1 MQWLRPARRCY
12 GVEVAER
19 AELQVTALNADVVG
33 YSRLMADSHEAT
45 AEQMAHAR
53 EVVAQVVQSHSGH
66 LVNFVGD
73 NFMAVFDQGL
83 DGVRS
88 AIDIASA
95 MEGTNAALPKSRWL
109 RFRMGME
116 QGPITVTDAN
126 YEGDALNV
134 AARLQALA
142 PTGGLAV
149 SGAVYL
155 DLDEPALRFRSAGSR
170 RLKNIPEPVAVYEYV
185 GLPSTGPEEVA
196 SRLALDTPTLAV
208 LPLHTRG
215 VDAEL
220 AERVSVIRDD
230 VLYRLAAIPGLRVI
244 DAASSQAA
252 PDTGAGHML
261 ECGVHQVGQHVRVHA
276 TLFDTGT
283 MNVVKAFKETGN
295 PQDVFDLS
303 DSLAERVGRTV
314 EVELVVGAPA
324 RIYSEQLDPVASQHV
339 YMGWYHLRNFT
350 RAGLSEA
357 LAHFEQVTARHPSL
371 PYGWALSA
379 FANWVVA
386 SSGWATDPAET
397 LRTAWSQAGTAVEA
411 GDPTG
416 MAQAVQAAV
425 LMSRGKVSEAVARCE
440 GLQSIRPTC
449 DVTYGL
455 LGSLDRYLGKWRD
468 SVEQLDLAMQLTA
481 VNKPWYPTVKSCSLL
496 LGERPEQ
503 AAALAESVL
512 DYQPRNLEALLV
524 LASAQVELGLHRRA
538 AATAES
544 IRDQFAD
551 LDLAG
556 WLASQPYQDAGAVQH
571 WGDNL
576 ATLGLV
582 EAKLEDEAHEAAV
595 HAD

>member
-1 MQWLRPARRCY
+1 M
-12 GVEVAER
+12 
-19 AELQVTALNADVVG
+19 ELQVTALNADVVG

-53 EVVAQVVQSHSGH
+53 DVVAEVVERHRGQ

-95 MEGTNAALPKSRWL
+95 MEGANAALPRSRWL
-109 RFRMGME
+109 RFRMGLE
-116 QGPITVTDAN
+116 QGLVTVTDGN

-142 PTGGLAV
+142 PPGGLAV

-155 DLDEPALRFRSAGSR
+155 DLDEPALRFRSVGSR

-185 GLPSTGPEEVA
+185 GLPGTGAEEVS

-208 LPLHTRG
+208 LPLHTKG

-220 AERVSVIRDD
+220 AERVAVIRDD
-230 VLYRLAAIPGLRVI
+230 LLYRLAAIPGLRVL
-244 DAASSQAA
+244 DAASSQSA

-261 ECGVHQVGQHVRVHA
+261 ECGVHQVGPRVRVHA

-283 MNVVKAFKETGN
+283 MNVVKAFKETGS
-295 PQDVFDLS
+295 PQDLFDLS

-324 RIYSEQLDPVASQHV
+324 RIYSEQLDPVSSQHV

-350 RAGLSEA
+350 QAGWSEA
-357 LAHFEQVTARHPSL
+357 LAHFEEVTASHPSL
-371 PYGWALSA
+371 PYGWVLSA
-379 FANWVVA
+379 FANWVAA

-397 LRTAWSQAGTAVEA
+397 LRTAWSQATTAADV

-425 LMSRGKVSEAVARCE
+425 LMSTGKVSEAVAQCE

-455 LGSLDRYLGKWRD
+455 LGSLDRYLGKWRE

-512 DYQPRNLEALLV
+512 DYQPHNLEALLV

-544 IRDQFAD
+544 IREQFAD
-551 LDLAG
+551 LDLAA
-556 WLASQPYQDAGAVQH
+556 WLARQPYQDTGVVQH
-571 WGDNL
+571 WGHNL

-582 EAKLEDEAHEAAV
+582 EAERQHEAHEAAA

>member
-1 MQWLRPARRCY
+1 
-12 GVEVAER
+12 VVTER
-19 AELQVTALNADVVG
+19 TELQVTALNADVVG
-33 YSRLMADSHEAT
+33 YSRLMADNHQAT
-45 AEQMAHAR
+45 AGQMAQAR
-53 EVVAQVVQSHSGH
+53 EVVAEVVRRHHGQ

-73 NFMAVFDQGL
+73 NFMAVFDHSL

-88 AIDIASA
+88 AIDIASG
-95 MEGTNAALPKSRWL
+95 MEGANAALPRSRWL
-109 RFRMGME
+109 RFRMGVE
-116 QGPITVTDAN
+116 SGPITVTDGN

-142 PTGGLAV
+142 PAGGLAV
-149 SGAVYL
+149 SGAVYR

-185 GLPSTGPEEVA
+185 GLPSTGTDEVA

-208 LPLHTRG
+208 LPLHTDS
-215 VDAEL
+215 VDTEL
-220 AERVSVIRDD
+220 ADRASVIRDD
-230 VLYRLAAIPGLRVI
+230 LLYRLASIPDLRVI
-244 DAASSQAA
+244 DAASSGST

-261 ECGVHQVGQHVRVHA
+261 ECGVYQIGHRVRVHA
-276 TLFDTGT
+276 TLFDTST
-283 MNVVKAFKETGN
+283 MNVVKAFKETGGA
-295 PQDVFDLS
+295 QDIFDLS
-303 DSLAERVGRTV
+303 DRLADRVGRTV

-324 RIYSEQLDPVASQHV
+324 RIYSELDPVASQHV
-339 YMGWYHLRNFT
+339 YLGWYHLRHFT
-350 RAGLSEA
+350 EAGWREA
-357 LAHFEQVTARHPSL
+357 LAHFEQVAASHPTL
-371 PYGWALSA
+371 PYGWVLAA
-379 FANWVVA
+379 FANWVGA
-386 SSGWATDPAET
+386 SSGWATDPADT
-397 LRTAWSQAGTAVEA
+397 LRTAAAQARKAAEV

-425 LMSRGKVSEAVARCE
+425 LMSTGQVSEAIAQCE

-455 LGSLDRYLGKWRD
+455 LGSLDRYRGRWRE
-468 SVEQLDLAMQLTA
+468 SVGQLDLAMRLTA

-496 LGERPEQ
+496 IGERPEQ

-524 LASAQVELGLHRRA
+524 LASAQVELGLRRRA

-551 LDLAG
+551 LDLAA
-556 WLASQPYQDAGAVQH
+556 WLASQPYQDSGVIQH
-571 WGDNL
+571 WQANL

-582 EAKLEDEAHEAAV
+582 EAPHEDHAHQAAAQ
-595 HAD
+595 AD